1 MSRIR
6 KFLASISV
14 KQCTEFGMAAI
25 LVLLAFAIYRKD
37 NNLMIAA
44 FMLTLATIIV
54 PILFFPFAVFW
65 FALAEVLR
73 RISTALLLGIV
84 FFFIVMPVGLIR
96 KVGGFDNLK
105 LKEFKKG
112 RQSVMIV
119 RNHTFTSED
128 LTNTF

>member
-1 MSRIR
+1 MNRIR
-6 KFLASISV
+6 KFLTGISV

-37 NNLMIAA
+37 NNLVIAV

-73 RISTALLLGIV
+73 RISTTLLLGIV
-84 FFFIVMPVGLIR
+84 FFVIVMPVGLIR
-96 KVGGFDNLK
+96 KIGGFDNLK
-105 LKEFKKG
+105 LKEFKKD

-119 RNHTFTSED
+119 RDHTFTSED